1 MIMPSNNAELDLD
14 AEISDL
20 QSGEIQRAGA
30 KEILGVVNSIIEG
43 MNRDIPSIDV
53 SVREDLESL
62 ASFIQSTKREIL
74 DLRPDEISDEH
85 LPAASVELDAIV
97 NATEQA
103 TNSIMEAA
111 EQIEEVGDAVGGEMA
126 EKIVT
131 ATSQIYEACSFQD
144 ITGQRISKV
153 VGALREIEE
162 KIDDLL
168 GAFGETDTVARDARR
183 QERERERAE
192 KRQDAVADGEL
203 LEGPQ
208 LPENAI
214 SQDDIDSLFENLG

>member
-1 MIMPSNNAELDLD
+1 MSQNSAELDLD
-14 AEISDL
+14 DEISTL

-53 SVREDLESL
+53 SIREDLESL

-74 DLRPDEISDEH
+74 DLRPEEISDEH

-97 NATEQA
+97 DATERA

-111 EQIEEVGDAVGGEMA
+111 EQIEEFGDAVGGEMA
-126 EKIVT
+126 EKVVV
-131 ATSQIYEACSFQD
+131 ATTQIYEACSFQD

-153 VGALREIEE
+153 VGALRDIEA

-168 GAFGETDTVARDARR
+168 GAFGETDEVAREARR

>member
-1 MIMPSNNAELDLD
+1 MSSKEAQLDLD
-14 AEISDL
+14 TEISDL
-20 QSGEIQRAGA
+20 QSGEIQRVGA

-53 SVREDLESL
+53 SVREYLEGL
-62 ASFIQSTKREIL
+62 ASFIQSTKHEIL

-85 LPAASVELDAIV
+85 LPAVSVELDAIV
-97 NATEQA
+97 DATEQA

-111 EQIEEVGDAVGGEMA
+111 EQIGEGGDTVGGEMA
-126 EKIVT
+126 EKLVT
-131 ATSQIYEACSFQD
+131 ATTQIYEACSFQD

-153 VGALREIEE
+153 VGALREIEA

-168 GAFGETDTVARDARR
+168 GAFGETDDVARAARR
-183 QERERERAE
+183 KEREKEREE

-203 LEGPQ
+203 LEGP
-208 LPENAI
+208 
-214 SQDDIDSLFENLG
+214 

>member
-1 MIMPSNNAELDLD
+1 MSSNNAEKDLD
-14 AEISDL
+14 TEITGIQTGD
-20 QSGEIQRAGA
+20 IQRAGA

-97 NATEQA
+97 HATEQA

-126 EKIVT
+126 EKIVA
-131 ATSQIYEACSFQD
+131 ATTQIYEACSFQD

-168 GAFGETDTVARDARR
+168 GAFGETDPSSREARR
-183 QERERERAE
+183 EEREKERAE